1 MNSLSGTDNDIKKLL
16 IESEFQDSHSVHV
29 HIFRFQK
36 QSATVFLVKGV
47 LKICG
52 KFSGKYACG
61 SVILTKLHCKFIEIT
76 ILHRCSGQAT
86 LPPPSPP
93 PSSNIGELGKSRQN
107 FKKGDEIFWP
117 VKEELRGT

>member
-29 HIFRFQK
+29 NIFRFQK
-36 QSATVFLVKGV
+36 QSATGFLVKDV
-47 LKICG
+47 LKICMQ
-52 KFSGKYACG
+52 KCDFNKAALQIYCM
-61 SVILTKLHCKFIEIT
+61 
-76 ILHRCSGQAT
+76 HRCSGQAT

-93 PSSNIGELGKSRQN
+93 PSSNIGELRKSRQN